1 MITDQSNPYPYG
13 SAGGDPMGYDE
24 TREIVME
31 NIEYDILVQRYE
43 KAQLDEIVE
52 LMTETLCS
60 QKQSLVIAGDEYPSE
75 IVRKK
80 LLKVDSTHIEYVL
93 DCLKQNTTYV
103 HNIKKY
109 MLAALF
115 NAPST
120 ISSYY
125 SALVNHDMYGDGRR
139 GK

>member
-1 MITDQSNPYPYG
+1 
-13 SAGGDPMGYDE
+13 MGYDE